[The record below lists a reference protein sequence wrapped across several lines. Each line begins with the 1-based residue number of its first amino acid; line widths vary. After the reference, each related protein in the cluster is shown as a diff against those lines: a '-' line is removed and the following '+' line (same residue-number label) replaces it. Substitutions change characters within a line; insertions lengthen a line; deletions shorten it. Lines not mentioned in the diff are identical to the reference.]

1 MNGAGDGD
9 GDQRDDD
16 RDPADVDVMFVGG
29 NGAHDFLLSLPDS
42 WTWRRWFDSSRGHHD
57 CPAQGDF

>member
-16 RDPADVDVMFVGG
+16 RDPGDVDVMFVGG

-42 WTWRRWFDSSRGHHD
+42 
-57 CPAQGDF
+57 